1 MFELGSAIT
10 IESEFKKHTP
20 FDETDDYYDPTAP
33 VAKITVTDP
42 GGVKKVD
49 AQNMVKSEVGKYYYV
64 IQTATNWTAGV
75 YQVMVESGDG
85 VNTDV
90 AVDKSAF
97 ALA

>member
-20 FDETDDYYDPTAP
+20 FGTDDYYDPTLP

-49 AQNMVKSEVGKYYYV
+49 AQNMVMSSVGKYYYV

-75 YQVMVESGDG
+75 YQVLVTSGDG
-85 VNTDV
+85 TNTDV
-90 AVDKSAF
+90 ALDTSAF
-97 ALA
+97 ALG